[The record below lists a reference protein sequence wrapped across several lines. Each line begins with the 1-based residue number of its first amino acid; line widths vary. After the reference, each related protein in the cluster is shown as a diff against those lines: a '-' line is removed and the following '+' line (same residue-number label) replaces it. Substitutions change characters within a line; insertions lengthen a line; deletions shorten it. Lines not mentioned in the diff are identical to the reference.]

1 MDDTLVQSAT
11 DGQGSYGQWSET
23 EMTKNNTAEQED
35 TFDLSMLWQMLE
47 RHKDQME
54 EKEESGMNIN
64 HTWELVI
71 VQGVLLALLVL
82 ITVSWALCCRRR
94 STNPTVVEALR
105 KLSNTPSKDLPP
117 SYSVLDLFSQGSS
130 VHDYL
135 NPPPEYPAETLQ
147 YLDLEAGHRRLS
159 RLSFG
164 SSDGVPA
171 RLGRLSVASCNS
183 CASERSNRFSVSSE
197 ASSSSRRDSRAST
210 TSRVSFSEDCSA
222 RSIRRLSSNTLFDM
236 RANSNSSSRKSSS
249 SSDGS
254 RRSSLISK
262 VHRKMGSNNSDSFI
276 VNLDNELQQNWPVLG
291 ILRKQQIHQPGFVI
305 SLWRK
310 NNLYIYVI

>member
-1 MDDTLVQSAT
+1 MADKMDNMPPQSTA
-11 DGQGSYGQWSET
+11 DGQGGYSQWSET
-23 EMTKNNTAEQED
+23 EMSKNRTMGQEN
-35 TFDLSMLWQMLE
+35 TFDMSMLWQMLE

-54 EKEESGMNIN
+54 EKKESGMNIDT
-64 HTWELVI
+64 TWELVI

-94 STNPTVVEALR
+94 SSNPTVVEALR

-117 SYSVLDLFSQGSS
+117 SYSVLDLFSQGLS

-135 NPPPEYPAETLQ
+135 NPPPEYQAETLQ

-183 CASERSNRFSVSSE
+183 CSSERSNRFSVSSE
-197 ASSSSRRDSRAST
+197 ASSSSSRRDSRASRS
-210 TSRVSFSEDCSA
+210 SRVSISEECTA
-222 RSIRRLSSNTLFDM
+222 GSIRRLSSNTLFDM
-236 RANSNSSSRKSSS
+236 RAHSNSSSQKSSS
-249 SSDGS
+249 SSDSS

-262 VHRKMGSNNSDSFI
+262 AHRKMGANNTDSF
-276 VNLDNELQQNWPVLG
+276 VGNLDEELQHKLASIGDAEIPAKPQARVCD
-291 ILRKQQIHQPGFVI
+291 IIVEEK
-305 SLWRK
+305 
-310 NNLYIYVI
+310 